1 MRPGLIAVVV
11 AVVVMCA
18 ASTCAPAGPP
28 PDVEALRDP
37 VMCSSCHS
45 DHYRE
50 WAGSM
55 HAYASKDP
63 VFLAMN
69 ARGQRETNGA
79 LGDFCV
85 RCHAPLAVATGATTD
100 GLNLAELPDELQGI
114 TCVFCHSVTA
124 VEGDNNN
131 PLVLSEDGIMRGG
144 IPDPIDGAPHGTEY
158 SALHDR
164 NRLESS
170 TLCGACHDIVV
181 PNGFHLERTFLEW
194 RESLYSKEQGGL
206 SCSACHMPGRD
217 EPVAR
222 VPGAPVRRRHG
233 HAFPGVDVALTDFPE
248 RESQRAQVERFLD
261 FSLAAKLC
269 VEDSGGLTEV
279 TVDLENLAAGHAFPS
294 GATQDRRVWVEVRA
308 FVGDEE
314 VYSSGV
320 VADDEALDLDDPD
333 LWFLGQRMY
342 AEDGSPTHN
351 FWEAHRLEGELLPA
365 PTTRF
370 PFEPNYVETHVIRR
384 YVIGGLPP
392 DRVTMRVRMRPMGF
406 DVLDDLIA
414 TGDLDPAVRDE
425 MPTYDLRS
433 TVIEWTS
440 ALGQRCLP
448 EGR

>member
-1 MRPGLIAVVV
+1 MLGLEASARPNRPPMRSSRRPFFAACVLSIACSSTEEP
-11 AVVVMCA
+11 APA
-18 ASTCAPAGPP
+18 ASL
-28 PDVEALRDP
+28 EELRDP
-37 VMCSSCHS
+37 LTCSGCHE

-194 RESLYSKEQGGL
+194 RESLYSKEQ
-206 SCSACHMPGRD
+206 
-217 EPVAR
+217 
-222 VPGAPVRRRHG
+222 
-233 HAFPGVDVALTDFPE
+233 
-248 RESQRAQVERFLD
+248 
-261 FSLAAKLC
+261 
-269 VEDSGGLTEV
+269 
-279 TVDLENLAAGHAFPS
+279 
-294 GATQDRRVWVEVRA
+294 
-308 FVGDEE
+308 
-314 VYSSGV
+314 
-320 VADDEALDLDDPD
+320 
-333 LWFLGQRMY
+333 
-342 AEDGSPTHN
+342 
-351 FWEAHRLEGELLPA
+351 
-365 PTTRF
+365 
-370 PFEPNYVETHVIRR
+370 
-384 YVIGGLPP
+384 
-392 DRVTMRVRMRPMGF
+392 
-406 DVLDDLIA
+406 
-414 TGDLDPAVRDE
+414 
-425 MPTYDLRS
+425 
-433 TVIEWTS
+433 
-440 ALGQRCLP
+440 
-448 EGR
+448 